1 MLSPEIILITVLSYF
16 ALLTLVSYITGKED
30 NNKVFFKAN
39 KNSNWLIVAFGMVG
53 ASLSGVTFISV
64 PGWVEDTQFT
74 YFQVVLYLML
84 NLLLKLLFLL
94 KFSMYARFL
103 VLNR

>member
-39 KNSNWLIVAFGMVG
+39 KNSNWLIVAFG
-53 ASLSGVTFISV
+53 
-64 PGWVEDTQFT
+64 
-74 YFQVVLYLML
+74 
-84 NLLLKLLFLL
+84 
-94 KFSMYARFL
+94 L
-103 VLNR
+103 V